1 LNSSIESNRVKIEE
15 LRPGMSDIN
24 VVFQVISKD
33 KPREITSRKSGETHR
48 IAEAK
53 VGDETG
59 IVIIPLWDESIQTVK
74 RGETYVLRKGYT
86 DEYRG
91 SLRLKIGKYSELSE
105 SDSEIEDI
113 KRGINKSS
121 NDPLQRYYRKMD
133 SHFID
138 RLGYC
143 GYNDLRTHWSNQ

>member
-1 LNSSIESNRVKIEE
+1 VKIEE
-15 LRPGMSDIN
+15 LRPRMSDIN

-59 IVIIPLWDESIQTVK
+59 VVIIPLWDESIKTVK

-91 SLRLKIGKYSELSE
+91 NLRLKIGKYSELTE
-105 SDSEIEDI
+105 SDCEIEDI
-113 KRGINKSS
+113 KHSNNKSS
-121 NDPLQRYYRKMD
+121 SHSLQRYYRKMD
-133 SHFID
+133 THFVD

-143 GYNDLRTHWSNQ
+143 GYNDLQGRQRN